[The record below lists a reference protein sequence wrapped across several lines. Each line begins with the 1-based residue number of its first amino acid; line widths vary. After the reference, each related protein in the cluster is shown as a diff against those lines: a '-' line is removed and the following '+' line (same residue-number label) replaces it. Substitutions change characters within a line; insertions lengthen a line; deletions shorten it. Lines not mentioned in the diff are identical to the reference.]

1 MAGGAQVET
10 AVGIAVAAG
19 FPAETTPPTLS
30 IVIPVFNEAE
40 SLPKLLSR
48 IELVLSQLRD
58 TPTDVVFV
66 DDHSSDASPVLLR
79 EACRRDPRLRFLR
92 LSRNSGSHIA
102 ILAGLEHSAGRCAV
116 FMSADLQ
123 DPPELIP
130 QMLASWRAGNHI
142 VWAVRAERQ
151 GMTWTNR
158 LTAHA
163 FYRLFNRLAH
173 VALPPQGS
181 DFALIDRAL
190 IHALRRSASATL
202 FLMGEIARLG
212 FRQGQVPYVKERRQF
227 GRSKWSLSRKL
238 RTFADAF
245 VAFSYAPLRVMSF
258 LGIAFSVVGFLFAV
272 YYTIDW
278 LRMPRD
284 AVYPG
289 WTSTIVLVLLIG
301 GIQMTMLGVL
311 GEYLWRTLEEARRR
325 PPYYVEQS
333 AGLDDHADGAAASTP
348 AGQTHK
354 P

>member
-1 MAGGAQVET
+1 MT
-10 AVGIAVAAG
+10 APINAK
-19 FPAETTPPTLS
+19 PTLS
-30 IVIPVFNEAE
+30 IVIPVYNEAE
-40 SLPKLLSR
+40 SLPLLFNR
-48 IELVLSQLRD
+48 LNAVLGTLHGNAVE
-58 TPTDVVFV
+58 VVFV
-66 DDHSSDASPVLLR
+66 DDHSTDRSPELLR
-79 EACRRDPRLRFLR
+79 AACASDPRLRFLR
-92 LSRNSGSHIA
+92 LARNSGSHIA
-102 ILAGLEHSAGRCAV
+102 ILAGLEHSAGQCAV
-116 FMSADLQ
+116 FMAADLQ

-130 QMLASWRAGNHI
+130 QMLARWRAGNHV

-158 LTAHA
+158 LSAHA

-181 DFALIDRAL
+181 DLALIDRAL
-190 IHALRRSASATL
+190 IGALQRSASATL

-212 FRQGQVPYVKERRQF
+212 FRQAQVPYVKERRQF

-245 VAFSYAPLRVMSF
+245 VAFSYAPLRVMSL
-258 LGIAFSVVGFLFAV
+258 LGILFSIVGFLFAV

-278 LRMPRD
+278 FLTPRGV
-284 AVYPG
+284 AYPG

-325 PPYYVEQS
+325 PPYFIEQA
-333 AGLDDHADGAAASTP
+333 AGLDDHADVAAAPAAADQTP
-348 AGQTHK
+348 T